1 MPKDKLRA
9 YYDDLAPSAALQ
21 ERLKSLPEATP
32 KKAKRMWL
40 SAALSAAAVLALIA
54 AGGYLHPKST
64 GVSTPA
70 VPEKPPVVAVPEPKK
85 TEATPVPQETPLQT
99 QTVPNAPKGQ
109 PAASGTAL
117 PKPDGWPPE
126 LGWETGTGSNAP
138 APAEETLC
146 PVAGSYAC
154 VDGRDLITL
163 WSIDDPAD
171 AVTLDVTEQM
181 RGGAYCER
189 IEHGGAAVTVSLTR
203 ETDGSC
209 TLLVEWNGEE
219 ESV

>member
-1 MPKDKLRA
+1 MEPTFETVVERYSAPLYRLA
-9 YYDDLAPSAALQ
+9 YSWCGNREDAEDVLQ
-21 ERLKSLPEATP
+21 EVFLKYLR
-32 KKAKRMWL
+32 KKPRF
-40 SAALSAAAVLALIA
+40 
-54 AGGYLHPKST
+54 
-64 GVSTPA
+64 
-70 VPEKPPVVAVPEPKK
+70 
-85 TEATPVPQETPLQT
+85 
-99 QTVPNAPKGQ
+99 
-109 PAASGTAL
+109 
-117 PKPDGWPPE
+117 
-126 LGWETGTGSNAP
+126 
-138 APAEETLC
+138 AEETLC

-189 IEHGGAAVTVSLTR
+189 IEHCGAAVTVSLTR